1 MLDVHLGDVEDKL
14 DKITEQLGS
23 IQKLLELLLTPPDL
37 KEYEQWKLDS
47 GLFYKRG
54 SRKGQPRLGKEWSDA
69 IPILYTINRWKA
81 FDNIRN
87 FYIK

>member
-1 MLDVHLGDVEDKL
+1 MQE
-14 DKITEQLGS
+14 T
-23 IQKLLELLLTPPDL
+23 L
-37 KEYEQWKLDS
+37 KWVPNLPAYYGMDENSLEYEQWKLDS